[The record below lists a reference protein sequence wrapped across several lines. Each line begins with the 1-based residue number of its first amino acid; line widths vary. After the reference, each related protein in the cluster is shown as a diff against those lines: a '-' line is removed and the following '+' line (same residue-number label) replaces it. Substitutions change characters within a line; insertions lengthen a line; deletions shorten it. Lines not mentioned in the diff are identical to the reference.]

1 MNPQMMQQ
9 MMDTFIKP
17 QALSQMAEMV
27 RNNPGLIQ
35 QAAASNPQMAQMFQ
49 ANPHMQQMMEQM
61 ASNPAALS
69 AALNNPFA
77 RSMMGAGV
85 EGMGAG
91 TAAAAPP
98 RLAPR
103 CASQGMSEMRC
114 LRRRFGAP
122 CRRTGWGRLTER
134 GNQPPSQP

>member
-1 MNPQMMQQ
+1 
-9 MMDTFIKP
+9 
-17 QALSQMAEMV
+17 
-27 RNNPGLIQ
+27 
-35 QAAASNPQMAQMFQ
+35 MAQMFQ

-98 RLAPR
+98 RLSLRLRACPR
-103 CASQGMSEMRC
+103 MRC

-122 CRRTGWGRLTER
+122 CRRTVGVAAKR
-134 GNQPPSQP
+134 GNQAPSQP